1 MRQMNNINLKFFKLP
16 FQTQQMLN
24 YLRNKSMEMAMVTV
38 DTVDIHLQ
46 LQVPVLQLWP
56 SDVS

>member
-1 MRQMNNINLKFFKLP
+1 MNNVNFKFFKLP

-38 DTVDIHLQ
+38 DTVDIHLR
-46 LQVPVLQLWP
+46 LQVPVLQLRP
-56 SDVS
+56 TDVS

>member
-1 MRQMNNINLKFFKLP
+1 MNNVNFTFFNLP

-24 YLRNKSMEMAMVTV
+24 YLQNKSMEMAMVTV
-38 DTVDIHLQ
+38 DTVDIHLR
-46 LQVPVLQLWP
+46 LQVPVLQLRP